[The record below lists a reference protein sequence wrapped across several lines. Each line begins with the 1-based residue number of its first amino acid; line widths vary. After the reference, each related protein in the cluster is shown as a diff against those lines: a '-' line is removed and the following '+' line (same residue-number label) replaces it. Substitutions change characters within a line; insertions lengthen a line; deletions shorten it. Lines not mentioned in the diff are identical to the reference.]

1 MVIPSLYY
9 KSQHKS
15 QDLKITRESRYSFL
29 KGTWGQNFNLGF
41 MAYFVDFMDKGPCT
55 KFCVILIRFHEV
67 IKLQSFEF
75 SVSDVVSAIVQNI
88 SPLVFFALFV
98 SFMEKKPPIKFYSV
112 FNHFLRSYQVKKFW
126 MIKLYLDLSD
136 VIHANKHTRYAN
148 CGLHINV
155 WNFLFMRFCFMVK
168 KDHFK

>member
-1 MVIPSLYY
+1 
-9 KSQHKS
+9 
-15 QDLKITRESRYSFL
+15 
-29 KGTWGQNFNLGF
+29 

-112 FNHFLRSYQVKKFW
+112 FNHFLRSYQVKKF
-126 MIKLYLDLSD
+126 
-136 VIHANKHTRYAN
+136 
-148 CGLHINV
+148 
-155 WNFLFMRFCFMVK
+155 
-168 KDHFK
+168 